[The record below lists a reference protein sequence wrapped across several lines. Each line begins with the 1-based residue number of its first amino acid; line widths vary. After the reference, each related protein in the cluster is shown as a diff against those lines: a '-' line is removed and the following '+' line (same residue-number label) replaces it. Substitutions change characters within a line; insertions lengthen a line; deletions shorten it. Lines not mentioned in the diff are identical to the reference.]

1 MSGGIPGPYLKLQG
15 IGIFRFNRKGVHT
28 MIAFILHFFQYAGA
42 ASRAGE
48 AARNHRVP
56 SSEDL
61 KILGIPASAFAR

>member
-1 MSGGIPGPYLKLQG
+1 
-15 IGIFRFNRKGVHT
+15 
-28 MIAFILHFFQYAGA
+28 MIAYILYFFQYAGA
-42 ASRAGE
+42 AQRAGE